1 MRPRPPR
8 LAQFLATISSPAGP
22 SRDGLLGD
30 LCEGYSE
37 RCESKGWLRAYL
49 WYWYQALFA
58 ALRYVTERT
67 GNRFAGRRDSRAN
80 HGRRDRT
87 RQVAP
92 RLVETMLQDVRY
104 TLRLL
109 RKAPAFTLVAAL
121 TIALGIAAT
130 TTIFS
135 VVNAV
140 LLRPPP
146 GVRHAGEIV
155 RLHRI
160 DEDGESYNDFS
171 YPAYRDYR
179 DGPNGMVEL
188 AGTALT
194 FVIIGAETD
203 PESAIG
209 FLVTHNFFDVLG
221 VRPALGRFFLPEE
234 DETPGAQPVVIL
246 SHGTW
251 SRLFGADSSVIGRTV
266 ALNRNSF
273 TVIGVTER
281 GFRGPVSV
289 LPIGIWLPMSAT
301 RVLNPQ
307 FDLSSRTSTWVEPI
321 GRRAAGVSLAQV
333 SEAVNLISDN
343 LRVAHSEDE
352 LEYGVDVQPYGPI
365 GRRAFLAAAAFAGF
379 LFVVSGTVLLIA
391 CINVGSM
398 LLSRAS
404 QRGRE
409 VALRMAIGAG
419 RARVVR
425 QLLTESVVLFTF
437 GAIGG
442 ILITVYATRL
452 LSAFQLPI
460 DVPITLD
467 FSPDARVLVF
477 TLLVALASG
486 IVFGL
491 APALQTTKPD
501 LNTTLKIGSTG
512 GGSRLRGVFV
522 VAQVTGS
529 ALLLVI
535 AGLFARSLTLAHT
548 VDLGFEPRNVQMMGT
563 ELDFHGGYTA
573 EEAAVFYGNVLERVS
588 ELPQVESAGLIDWP
602 PVTLGGQSTR
612 YAVVGGEPV
621 DEEDW
626 DETDYAVVT
635 PGYFGTLRIPI
646 VQGRNF
652 SGGDDAGTV
661 MVVIVNQTLAR
672 RMWPG
677 ESPLGKRIQL
687 RSSEEPQ
694 LEVVGVARD
703 AKYRSLSEEPLTMVY
718 IPYAQ
723 RPTANMVLFARYRD
737 EQAAVTTSIRD
748 IVSDLEPGLPVDAN
762 APYEDIMGIA
772 LLPNRAAAI
781 MTTIFGA
788 LGLLLA
794 SLGLYGVLAYTV
806 SRRTREFG
814 VRMALGARVGDIRA
828 QVVRDGVKLVAIG
841 LAIGLALALPVSFEV
856 RYLLYGISP
865 TDPIAFVGTAL
876 LLLAVAIAASYL
888 PARRATR
895 VSPVDALRS
904 E

>member
-1 MRPRPPR
+1 M
-8 LAQFLATISSPAGP
+8 
-22 SRDGLLGD
+22 
-30 LCEGYSE
+30 
-37 RCESKGWLRAYL
+37 
-49 WYWYQALFA
+49 
-58 ALRYVTERT
+58 
-67 GNRFAGRRDSRAN
+67 
-80 HGRRDRT
+80 
-87 RQVAP
+87 
-92 RLVETMLQDVRY
+92 
-104 TLRLL
+104 
-109 RKAPAFTLVAAL
+109 
-121 TIALGIAAT
+121 
-130 TTIFS
+130 
-135 VVNAV
+135 
-140 LLRPPP
+140 
-146 GVRHAGEIV
+146 
-155 RLHRI
+155 
-160 DEDGESYNDFS
+160 
-171 YPAYRDYR
+171 
-179 DGPNGMVEL
+179 
-188 AGTALT
+188 
-194 FVIIGAETD
+194 
-203 PESAIG
+203 
-209 FLVTHNFFDVLG
+209 
-221 VRPALGRFFLPEE
+221 
-234 DETPGAQPVVIL
+234 
-246 SHGTW
+246 
-251 SRLFGADSSVIGRTV
+251 
-266 ALNRNSF
+266 
-273 TVIGVTER
+273 
-281 GFRGPVSV
+281 
-289 LPIGIWLPMSAT
+289 
-301 RVLNPQ
+301 
-307 FDLSSRTSTWVEPI
+307 
-321 GRRAAGVSLAQV
+321 SLAQV

-343 LRVAHSEDE
+343 LRVAHPEDE

-442 ILITVYATRL
+442 ILITVYATKL

-501 LNTTLKIGSTG
+501 LNTILKIGNTG
-512 GGSRLRGVFV
+512 GRSRLRGVFV

-529 ALLLVI
+529 ALLLVV

-548 VDLGFEPRNVQMMGT
+548 VDLGFEPGNVQMMST

-602 PVTLGGQSTR
+602 PVLLGGQSTR
-612 YAVVGGEPV
+612 YAVAGSGPV

-626 DETDYAVVT
+626 NETDYAVVT

-652 SGGDDAGTV
+652 GGGDDAGTV
-661 MVVIVNQTLAR
+661 MVTIVNQTLAR

-687 RSSEEPQ
+687 GSSDEPQ

-718 IPYAQ
+718 VPYAQ
-723 RPTANMVLFARYRD
+723 WPAADMVLFARYRD
-737 EQAAVTTSIRD
+737 EQAAVTTGIRD

-781 MTTIFGA
+781 MTMIFGA

-841 LAIGLALALPVSFEV
+841 LAIGLTLALPVSFQV

-876 LLLAVAIAASYL
+876 LLLAVAVAASYL